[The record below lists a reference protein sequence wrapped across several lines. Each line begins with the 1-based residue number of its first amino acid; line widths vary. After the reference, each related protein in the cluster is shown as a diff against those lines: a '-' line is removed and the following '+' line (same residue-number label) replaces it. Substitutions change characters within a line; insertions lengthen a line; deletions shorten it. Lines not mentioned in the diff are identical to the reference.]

1 MSGGRY
7 NYYQQQILEIV
18 DYIETE
24 INENG
29 KKKTKEELKQESSW
43 HDKDWYERYPEDLY
57 HREYSKE
64 VIKEFKN
71 GVKFLKIAYTYAQR
85 IDWLLSDDDGEEN
98 FLIRLKNE
106 LNALKNKP
114 KTNNK

>member
-7 NYYQQQILEIV
+7 DYYQQHILEIV
-18 DYIETE
+18 DCIEAE
-24 INENG
+24 IKQSG
-29 KKKTKEELKQESSW
+29 KKKTKEELKEESNW
-43 HDKDWYERYPEDLY
+43 HDKYWYEKYPEDLC

-71 GVKFLKIAYTYAQR
+71 GVKYLKLAYIYAQR

-106 LNALKNKP
+106 LNALKIKP
-114 KTNNK
+114 KNND